1 MANADNL
8 FVKEALTK
16 EKVGLTTI
24 NQRLETSIGIGTT
37 RPPAF
42 REPIEDIDL
51 LMLDRIIGIND
62 DKRTIGA
69 AYTDL
74 YNQGKCGLAVNE
86 TRFNETC
93 HTQVLQHLVRPGT
106 IEVVSVPNR
115 AYGAGAPSTGNT
127 SVARAP
133 LYADM
138 LRAFQF
144 DDLEDGNSIG
154 QDPREDSSYVT
165 ISPSNNL
172 GVGITAY
179 LAENGRVVN
188 NNGGGGSVHNAA
200 DVSAGSARIGYIY
213 AYDTTNN
220 QGNTPNGN
228 PGSCGD
234 HDDNFNTL
242 VANIESER
250 NGSSGITTFSNGS
263 SNIRD
268 KRVKELISIWSY
280 QWQMRTNDAK
290 INEIDDA
297 LDAMDQLPPF

>member
-8 FVKEALTK
+8 FVREALTK

-24 NQRLETSIGIGTT
+24 NQRLDTSIGIGTT

-42 REPIEDIDL
+42 REAIEDIDL
-51 LMLDRIIGIND
+51 LMLDRIISIND

-74 YNQGKCGLAVNE
+74 YNDTNCGLATNA
-86 TRFNETC
+86 TRFTATLNS
-93 HTQVLQHLVRPGT
+93 HIDDHIYRGG
-106 IEVVSVPNR
+106 IEIVSQDR
-115 AYGAGAPSTGNT
+115 GDGFST
-127 SVARAP
+127 SIARAP

-154 QDPREDSSYVT
+154 QDPRADTSYVT

-172 GVGITAY
+172 GVGVTAY
-179 LAENGRVVN
+179 LAENGRIVN
-188 NNGGGGSVHNAA
+188 NNGNGGSIHNAA

-213 AYDTTNN
+213 AYDSTN
-220 QGNTPNGN
+220 PNYTGGGTCN
-228 PGSCGD
+228 SFD
-234 HDDNFNTL
+234 NNFESLTDDIND
-242 VANIESER
+242 ER
-250 NGSSGITTFSNGS
+250 RGASGITTFSNGS

-280 QWQMRTNDAK
+280 QWQMRTNEEK
-290 INEIDDA
+290 ISQIDDA

>member
-8 FVKEALTK
+8 FVREALTK

-37 RPPAF
+37 RPPTF
-42 REPIEDIDL
+42 REAIEDIDL

-69 AYTDL
+69 AYTTL
-74 YNQGKCGLAVNE
+74 YEDTNCGLAVDVA
-86 TRFNETC
+86 RFNATC
-93 HTQVLQHLVRPGT
+93 HSEVLDHLVRPGT
-106 IEVVSVPNR
+106 IEVVSQNR
-115 AYGAGAPSTGNT
+115 GDGITTNI
-127 SVARAP
+127 ARAP

-144 DDLEDGNSIG
+144 DDLENGNSIG
-154 QDPREDSSYVT
+154 QDPRADSSYVT

-172 GVGITAY
+172 GVGVTAY
-179 LAENGRVVN
+179 LAENGRIVN
-188 NNGGGGSVHNAA
+188 NNGNGGSIYNAA
-200 DVSAGSARIGYIY
+200 DVGVGSARIGYIY
-213 AYDTTNN
+213 AYDNTNN
-220 QGNTPNGN
+220 TTYYTGGGTCNNF
-228 PGSCGD
+228 
-234 HDDNFNTL
+234 DDNFNTL
-242 VANIESER
+242 VSNIESER
-250 NGSSGITTFSNGS
+250 DGATGITTFSNGS
-263 SNIRD
+263 SNVRD

-280 QWQMRTNDAK
+280 QWQMRTNDDK

>member
-1 MANADNL
+1 MSNADNL
-8 FVKEALTK
+8 FVRETLTK

-24 NQRLETSIGIGTT
+24 NQRLDVTIGIGTT
-37 RPPAF
+37 RPPTF

-86 TRFNETC
+86 ARFNATC
-93 HTQVLQHLVRPGT
+93 HPEVLDHLVRPGT

-144 DDLEDGNSIG
+144 DQLESGNGSG
-154 QDPREDSSYVT
+154 ADPRADTSYVT
-165 ISPSNNL
+165 ISPTQRL
-172 GVGITAY
+172 GVGATAY

-188 NNGGGGSVHNAA
+188 NNGGGGSIHNAA

-220 QGNTPNGN
+220 QGNTPSGN
-228 PGSCGD
+228 PGSCGN
-234 HDDNFNTL
+234 HDNDFNTL

-250 NGSSGITTFSNGS
+250 NGASGITTFSNGS

-280 QWQMRTNDAK
+280 QWQQRTNDEK
-290 INEIDDA
+290 ITQIDNA
-297 LDAMDQLPPF
+297 LDQMDQLPPF

>member
-37 RPPAF
+37 RPPTF
-42 REPIEDIDL
+42 REAIEDIDL
-51 LMLDRIIGIND
+51 LMLDRIIDIND

-69 AYTDL
+69 AYTTL
-74 YNQGKCGLAVNE
+74 YNNTDCGLAVNV
-86 TRFNETC
+86 TRFNATC
-93 HTQVLQHLVRPGT
+93 DSDVLTHLVRPGT
-106 IEVVSVPNR
+106 IEVVSQNR
-115 AYGAGAPSTGNT
+115 GDGITTNI
-127 SVARAP
+127 ARAP

-144 DDLEDGNSIG
+144 DQLESGNGSG
-154 QDPREDSSYVT
+154 NDPRADTSYVT

-172 GVGITAY
+172 GVGVTAY
-179 LAENGRVVN
+179 LAENGRIVN
-188 NNGGGGSVHNAA
+188 NNGNGGSIYNPA

-213 AYDTTNN
+213 AYDNTNN
-220 QGNTPNGN
+220 TTYYTGGGTCNSFDN
-228 PGSCGD
+228 
-234 HDDNFNTL
+234 NFNTL
-242 VANIESER
+242 VDNIETQR
-250 NGSSGITTFSNGS
+250 NGATGITTFSNGS

-280 QWQMRTNDAK
+280 QWQMRTNDDK
-290 INEIDDA
+290 IDEINDA

>member
-8 FVKEALTK
+8 FVREALTK

-42 REPIEDIDL
+42 REAIEDIDL
-51 LMLDRIIGIND
+51 LMLDRIISIND

-69 AYTDL
+69 AYTTL
-74 YNQGKCGLAVNE
+74 YNNTNCGLATNAN
-86 TRFNETC
+86 RFTANLNS
-93 HTQVLQHLVRPGT
+93 HINAHIYRGG
-106 IEVVSVPNR
+106 IEIVSQDR
-115 AYGAGAPSTGNT
+115 GDGFST
-127 SVARAP
+127 SIARAP

-154 QDPREDSSYVT
+154 QDPRADSSYVT

-172 GVGITAY
+172 GVGVTAY
-179 LAENGRVVN
+179 LAENGRIVN
-188 NNGGGGSVHNAA
+188 NNGNGGSIHNAA

-213 AYDTTNN
+213 AYDETNN
-220 QGNTPNGN
+220 QGNTPSGN
-228 PGSCGD
+228 PGSCGN
-234 HDDNFNTL
+234 HDNNFDTL

-280 QWQMRTNDAK
+280 QWQMRTNDDK
-290 INEIDDA
+290 IDEIDDA

>member
-8 FVKEALTK
+8 FVVDALTK

-24 NQRLETSIGIGTT
+24 NQKLVTTIGIGTT

-69 AYTDL
+69 AYTTL
-74 YNQGKCGLAVNE
+74 YNNTNCGLATNA
-86 TRFNETC
+86 
-93 HTQVLQHLVRPGT
+93 T
-106 IEVVSVPNR
+106 IFTANLNSHINDHIYRGGIEIVSQNR
-115 AYGAGAPSTGNT
+115 GDGFST
-127 SVARAP
+127 SIARAP

-144 DDLEDGNSIG
+144 DQLESGNSSG
-154 QDPREDSSYVT
+154 ADPREDSSYVT
-165 ISPSNNL
+165 ISPTQKL
-172 GVGITAY
+172 GVGVTAY
-179 LAENGRVVN
+179 LAENGRIVK
-188 NNGGGGSVHNAA
+188 NNGNGNSVFNAA

-213 AYDTTNN
+213 AYDSTNN
-220 QGNTPNGN
+220 PTHYTGGGTCNTFDN
-228 PGSCGD
+228 
-234 HDDNFNTL
+234 NFNTL
-242 VANIESER
+242 VANIETER

-268 KRVKELISIWSY
+268 KRVRELISIWAY
-280 QWQMRTNDAK
+280 QWQIRTNEEK
-290 INEIDDA
+290 IDQIDDA
-297 LDAMDQLPPF
+297 LDQMDQLPPF

>member
-8 FVKEALTK
+8 FVRETLTK

-37 RPPAF
+37 RPPTF
-42 REPIEDIDL
+42 REAIEDIDL
-51 LMLDRIIGIND
+51 LMLDRIIAIND

-69 AYTDL
+69 AYTTL
-74 YNQGKCGLAVNE
+74 YNSTNCGLATNA
-86 TRFNETC
+86 TRFTATLNS
-93 HTQVLQHLVRPGT
+93 HIDDHIYRGG
-106 IEVVSVPNR
+106 IEIVSQDR
-115 AYGAGAPSTGNT
+115 GDGFST
-127 SVARAP
+127 SIARAP

-154 QDPREDSSYVT
+154 QDPRADTSYVT

-172 GVGITAY
+172 GVGVTAY
-179 LAENGRVVN
+179 LAENGRIVN
-188 NNGGGGSVHNAA
+188 NNGNGGSIHNAV

-213 AYDTTNN
+213 AYDNTNN
-220 QGNTPNGN
+220 TTYYTGGGTCNSFDNNFESLT
-228 PGSCGD
+228 
-234 HDDNFNTL
+234 DDIND
-242 VANIESER
+242 ER
-250 NGSSGITTFSNGS
+250 RGASGITTFSNGS

-280 QWQMRTNDAK
+280 QWQMRTNDDK
-290 INEIDDA
+290 IDEIDDA

>member
-37 RPPAF
+37 RPPTF
-42 REPIEDIDL
+42 REAIEDIDL
-51 LMLDRIIGIND
+51 LMLDRIIDIND

-69 AYTDL
+69 AYTTL
-74 YNQGKCGLAVNE
+74 YNNTDCGLAVNV
-86 TRFNETC
+86 TRFNATC
-93 HTQVLQHLVRPGT
+93 DNDVLTHLVRPGT
-106 IEVVSVPNR
+106 IEVVSQNR
-115 AYGAGAPSTGNT
+115 GDGITTNI
-127 SVARAP
+127 ARAP

-144 DDLEDGNSIG
+144 DQLESGNGSG
-154 QDPREDSSYVT
+154 NDPRADTSYVT

-172 GVGITAY
+172 GVGVTAY
-179 LAENGRVVN
+179 LAENGRIVN
-188 NNGGGGSVHNAA
+188 NNGNGGSIYNPA

-213 AYDTTNN
+213 AYDNTNN
-220 QGNTPNGN
+220 TTYYTGGGTCNSFDN
-228 PGSCGD
+228 
-234 HDDNFNTL
+234 NFNTL
-242 VANIESER
+242 VDNIETQR
-250 NGSSGITTFSNGS
+250 NGATGITTFSNGS

-280 QWQMRTNDAK
+280 QWQMRTNDDK
-290 INEIDDA
+290 IDEINDA

>member
-1 MANADNL
+1 MSNADNL
-8 FVKEALTK
+8 FVRETLTK

-24 NQRLETSIGIGTT
+24 NQRLDVTIGIGTT
-37 RPPAF
+37 RPPTF

-86 TRFNETC
+86 ARFNATC
-93 HTQVLQHLVRPGT
+93 HPEVLDHLVRPGT
-106 IEVVSVPNR
+106 IEVVSVANR

-144 DDLEDGNSIG
+144 DQLESGNGSG
-154 QDPREDSSYVT
+154 QDPRADTSYVT
-165 ISPSNNL
+165 ISPTQRL
-172 GVGITAY
+172 GVGATAY

-188 NNGGGGSVHNAA
+188 NNGGGGSIHNAA

-228 PGSCGD
+228 PGSCGN
-234 HDDNFNTL
+234 HDNNFNTL

-250 NGSSGITTFSNGS
+250 NGSSGITTFSSGS

-280 QWQMRTNDAK
+280 QWQQRTNDEK
-290 INEIDDA
+290 ISQIDDA
-297 LDAMDQLPPF
+297 LDQMDQLPPF

>member
-8 FVKEALTK
+8 FVRETLTK

-37 RPPAF
+37 RPPTF
-42 REPIEDIDL
+42 REAIEDIDL
-51 LMLDRIIGIND
+51 LMLDRIIAIND

-74 YNQGKCGLAVNE
+74 YNSTNCGLATNA
-86 TRFNETC
+86 TRFTATLNSDIDD
-93 HTQVLQHLVRPGT
+93 HIYRGG
-106 IEVVSVPNR
+106 IEIVSQDRGDGITTNI
-115 AYGAGAPSTGNT
+115 
-127 SVARAP
+127 ARAP

-154 QDPREDSSYVT
+154 QDPRADTSYVT

-172 GVGITAY
+172 GVGVTAY
-179 LAENGRVVN
+179 LAENGRIVN
-188 NNGGGGSVHNAA
+188 NNGNGGSIHNAV

-213 AYDTTNN
+213 AYDNTNN
-220 QGNTPNGN
+220 TTYYTGGGTCNSFDNNFESLT
-228 PGSCGD
+228 
-234 HDDNFNTL
+234 DDIND
-242 VANIESER
+242 ER
-250 NGSSGITTFSNGS
+250 RGASGITTFSNGS

-280 QWQMRTNDAK
+280 QWQMRTNDDK
-290 INEIDDA
+290 IDEIDDA

>member
-8 FVKEALTK
+8 FVKEALTR

-24 NQRLETSIGIGTT
+24 NQRLDTSIGIGTT
-37 RPPAF
+37 RPPTF

-51 LMLDRIIGIND
+51 LMLDRIIDIND

-86 TRFNETC
+86 ARFNATC
-93 HTQVLQHLVRPGT
+93 HPEVLDHLVRPGT

-144 DDLEDGNSIG
+144 DQLESGNGSG
-154 QDPREDSSYVT
+154 QDPRADTSYVT
-165 ISPSNNL
+165 ISPTQRL
-172 GVGITAY
+172 GVGLTAY
-179 LAENGRVVN
+179 LAENGRIVN
-188 NNGGGGSVHNAA
+188 NNGNGGSIHNAA

-213 AYDTTNN
+213 AYDSTN
-220 QGNTPNGN
+220 PNYTGGGTCN
-228 PGSCGD
+228 SFD
-234 HDDNFNTL
+234 NNFESLTDDIND
-242 VANIESER
+242 ER
-250 NGSSGITTFSNGS
+250 RGASGITTFSNGS

-280 QWQMRTNDAK
+280 QWQQRTNDEK
-290 INEIDDA
+290 ISQIDDA
-297 LDAMDQLPPF
+297 LDQMDQLPPF

>member
-1 MANADNL
+1 MSNTDNL
-8 FVKEALTK
+8 FVRETLTK

-24 NQRLETSIGIGTT
+24 NQRLDVTIGIGTT
-37 RPPAF
+37 RPPTF

-69 AYTDL
+69 AYTTL
-74 YNQGKCGLAVNE
+74 YNNTDCGLAVNE
-86 TRFNETC
+86 ARFNTKC
-93 HTQVLQHLVRPGT
+93 HPEVLDHLVRPGT
-106 IEVVSVPNR
+106 IEIVSQDRGDGITTNI
-115 AYGAGAPSTGNT
+115 
-127 SVARAP
+127 ARAP

-144 DDLEDGNSIG
+144 DQLESGNGSG
-154 QDPREDSSYVT
+154 ADPRADTSYVT
-165 ISPSNNL
+165 ISPTQRL
-172 GVGITAY
+172 GVGATAY

-213 AYDTTNN
+213 AYDNNNNTTYYTGGGTCNSFDN
-220 QGNTPNGN
+220 
-228 PGSCGD
+228 
-234 HDDNFNTL
+234 NFNTL

-250 NGSSGITTFSNGS
+250 NGASGITTFSSGS

-280 QWQMRTNDAK
+280 QWQQRINDEK
-290 INEIDDA
+290 ITQIDNA
-297 LDAMDQLPPF
+297 LDQMDQLPPF

>member
-37 RPPAF
+37 RPPTF
-42 REPIEDIDL
+42 REAIEDIDL
-51 LMLDRIIGIND
+51 LMLDRIIDIND

-69 AYTDL
+69 AYTTL
-74 YNQGKCGLAVNE
+74 YNNTDCGLAVNVA
-86 TRFNETC
+86 RFNDTC
-93 HTQVLQHLVRPGT
+93 HTEVLQHLVRPGT
-106 IEVVSVPNR
+106 IEVVSQNR
-115 AYGAGAPSTGNT
+115 GDGITTNI
-127 SVARAP
+127 ARAP

-144 DDLEDGNSIG
+144 DQLESGNGSG
-154 QDPREDSSYVT
+154 NDPRADTSYVT

-172 GVGITAY
+172 GVGVTAY
-179 LAENGRVVN
+179 LAENGRMVR
-188 NNGGGGSVHNAA
+188 NNGGGGVVYSPA
-200 DVSAGSARIGYIY
+200 DVSAGNARIGYIY
-213 AYDTTNN
+213 AYDNTNN
-220 QGNTPNGN
+220 TTYYTGGGTCNSFDN
-228 PGSCGD
+228 
-234 HDDNFNTL
+234 NFNTL

-250 NGSSGITTFSNGS
+250 NGASGITTFSNGS

-280 QWQMRTNDAK
+280 QWQMRTNDDK
-290 INEIDDA
+290 IDEIDDA

>member
-8 FVKEALTK
+8 FVRETLTK

-24 NQRLETSIGIGTT
+24 NQRLDTSIGIGTT
-37 RPPAF
+37 RPPTF
-42 REPIEDIDL
+42 REAIEDIDL
-51 LMLDRIIGIND
+51 LMLDRIIDIND

-74 YNQGKCGLAVNE
+74 YNQGKCGLAVNVS
-86 TRFNETC
+86 RFNATC
-93 HTQVLQHLVRPGT
+93 HPEVLDHLVRPGT

-144 DDLEDGNSIG
+144 DQLESGNGSG
-154 QDPREDSSYVT
+154 NDPRADTSYVT
-165 ISPSNNL
+165 ISPTQRL
-172 GVGITAY
+172 GVGVTAY
-179 LAENGRVVN
+179 LAENGRIVN
-188 NNGGGGSVHNAA
+188 NNGGGGVIYSAA

-228 PGSCGD
+228 PGSCGN
-234 HDDNFNTL
+234 HDNNFNTL

-250 NGSSGITTFSNGS
+250 NGASGITTFSNGS
-263 SNIRD
+263 SKIRD

-280 QWQMRTNDAK
+280 QWQQRTNDEK
-290 INEIDDA
+290 ISQIDDA
-297 LDAMDQLPPF
+297 LDQMDQLPPF